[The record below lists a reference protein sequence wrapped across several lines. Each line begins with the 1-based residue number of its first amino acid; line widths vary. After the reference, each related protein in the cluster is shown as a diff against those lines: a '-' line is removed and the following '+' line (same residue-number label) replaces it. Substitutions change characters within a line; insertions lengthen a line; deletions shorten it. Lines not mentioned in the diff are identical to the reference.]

1 MNNNVADP
9 FASWPLAL
17 LGPSV
22 SFDNDN
28 TSIKWSNPSP
38 VQGSSSELEI
48 SVANEGG
55 KGELSFI
62 LQRLVGGGNW
72 NAESNTTIPV
82 AAGLT
87 ASVSL
92 PVIAEVGPGESQE
105 YRLLVTVDGVEMD
118 RMTVDP
124 LIVKKETV
132 RDGDALAEQA
142 VDSQFAIFMYIVAIA
157 SLSAFLWMLVM
168 YRKMKYGDEE
178 LESDQT
184 DVVVEEMEMK
194 IVPQIAIPPV
204 PQQVPQPTAN
214 VPTPA
219 PASPS
224 GDDNRGIAPI
234 PPTGLPSGWTQQQWD
249 HFGWQYI
256 DSLKQ

>member
-1 MNNNVADP
+1 
-9 FASWPLAL
+9 
-17 LGPSV
+17 
-22 SFDNDN
+22 
-28 TSIKWSNPSP
+28 
-38 VQGSSSELEI
+38 
-48 SVANEGG
+48 
-55 KGELSFI
+55 
-62 LQRLVGGGNW
+62 
-72 NAESNTTIPV
+72 
-82 AAGLT
+82 
-87 ASVSL
+87 
-92 PVIAEVGPGESQE
+92 
-105 YRLLVTVDGVEMD
+105 MD

-142 VDSQFAIFMYIVAIA
+142 GDSQFAIFMYIVAIA

-184 DVVVEEMEMK
+184 DVVIEEMEMK

-219 PASPS
+219 PVSPS

>member
-1 MNNNVADP
+1 
-9 FASWPLAL
+9 
-17 LGPSV
+17 
-22 SFDNDN
+22 
-28 TSIKWSNPSP
+28 
-38 VQGSSSELEI
+38 
-48 SVANEGG
+48 
-55 KGELSFI
+55 
-62 LQRLVGGGNW
+62 
-72 NAESNTTIPV
+72 
-82 AAGLT
+82 
-87 ASVSL
+87 
-92 PVIAEVGPGESQE
+92 
-105 YRLLVTVDGVEMD
+105 
-118 RMTVDP
+118 
-124 LIVKKETV
+124 
-132 RDGDALAEQA
+132 
-142 VDSQFAIFMYIVAIA
+142 
-157 SLSAFLWMLVM
+157 LWMLVM